1 MVNDPI
7 FIALYLPSMV
17 RFRFFSCPFDS
28 IGFFFFNFVTF
39 MPLMVRIKSLDKE
52 LKTNAMYTLV
62 YCKFRLFFSLLV
74 PSLKRSEDRPVYW

>member
-17 RFRFFSCPFDS
+17 RIRFFSCRLIRVD
-28 IGFFFFNFVTF
+28 IFFNFVTF

-52 LKTNAMYTLV
+52 LKIYVMYTLV
-62 YCKFRLFFSLLV
+62 YCNFRLFFSLLV
-74 PSLKRSEDRPVYW
+74 SSLKTSEDRPVYW